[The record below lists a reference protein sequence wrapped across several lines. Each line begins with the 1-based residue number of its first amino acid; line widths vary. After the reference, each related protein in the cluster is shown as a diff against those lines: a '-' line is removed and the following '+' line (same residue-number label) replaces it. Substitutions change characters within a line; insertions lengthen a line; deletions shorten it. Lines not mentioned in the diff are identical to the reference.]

1 MILESILKQ
10 KHWLL
15 LSLLIQFVG
24 NPTLQARKIDAVQ
37 ARQKAYAFWKKSM
50 PKKARTNCCRVAM
63 QDDCAYYIFNNE
75 DGGFVI
81 ISGDDAVR
89 PVLGYTHSGRFDADS
104 IPDGL
109 KVLLDCYKEQISQI
123 RADAPAYDDA
133 RSGFKG
139 KRLLRTAKW
148 NQWYPYNK
156 YVPKGMPTG
165 CVPTAAAIIMKY
177 HGYPQRGIGN
187 HSYYWNDTLL
197 SANFDHTY
205 DWDDMP
211 EDGKG
216 TEEQMDKIARLMS
229 DLGVAVET
237 KYSEQGSGA
246 GVRSMLEVLKNNF
259 KYSKS
264 ATHVEGPLFKDEEWK
279 SKLRREINANRPV
292 LYHSASIDNPV
303 GHAFVIDGYEDDA
316 FSVNWG
322 WGGSCDGIYFIDAL
336 NPEDFDF
343 NGWPGAV
350 FSLKPS
356 GTDELWASF
365 SSTDGTLSFYY
376 NAAYNPDDMIYSYEK
391 KLDEQ
396 AWSRY
401 CYRVEKVVFDESMSE
416 LELESG
422 EKFFNSF
429 SSLTRIEGIRYLNT
443 SRMKTMSDM
452 FAGCSSLSSLDVSGF
467 DTRNVTNMSGMFDGC
482 SSLSSLD
489 VSGFDTRNVTN
500 MQGMFVSCSSL
511 SSLDVSGFD
520 TRNVTNMRSMFGWC
534 SSLSSLGVSGFDTR
548 NVTDMRTMF
557 AGCSSFSSLD
567 VSSFNTSNVTDMSYL
582 FSSCSAL
589 SSLDF
594 SGFDTRNVTD
604 MSGMFA
610 DCSSLSSIDV
620 TGLDTRNV
628 TDMTN
633 MFGGCSSLTSLDVSS
648 FDTRAVRRMGH
659 MFSGCSSLVT
669 LDLSGFNTNNVAN
682 NEMYGFFSRCSSLV
696 TIYVSENFVV
706 PSSTY
711 SNNMFDGCVSLRGA
725 IAYDEEKTEDRYA
738 NYVDGYFTYKS
749 NASSVGHPVNED
761 GCLLQRKSSC
771 FDLLGRSLA
780 KPQRGVILKNRGNRV
795 YKVLVR

>member
-246 GVRSMLEVLKNNF
+246 GVKSMLEILKNNF
-259 KYSKS
+259 NYSKS

-376 NAAYNPDDMIYSYEK
+376 NAAYNSDDMIYSYVK
-391 KLDEQ
+391 KPDEQ
-396 AWSRY
+396 AWSSY
-401 CYRVEKVVFDESMSE
+401 WYRVEKVVFDESMSE

-429 SSLTRIEGIRYLNT
+429 SSLTHIEGIKYLNT
-443 SRMKTMSDM
+443 SKMKTMSKM

-467 DTRNVTNMSGMFDGC
+467 DTRNVTNMSDMFAGC

-489 VSGFDTRNVTN
+489 VSN
-500 MQGMFVSCSSL
+500 
-511 SSLDVSGFD
+511 FD
-520 TRNVTNMRSMFGWC
+520 TRNVTNMRVMFDGC
-534 SSLSSLGVSGFDTR
+534 SSLSF
-548 NVTDMRTMF
+548 
-557 AGCSSFSSLD
+557 LD
-567 VSSFNTSNVTDMSYL
+567 VSSFNTSNVTDMTYL
-582 FSSCSAL
+582 FSSCSSL

-610 DCSSLSSIDV
+610 GCSSLSSIDV

-628 TDMTN
+628 TGMEN
-633 MFGGCSSLTSLDVSS
+633 MFGWCSSLTSLDVSS
-648 FDTRAVRRMGH
+648 FDTRAVRRMGL
-659 MFSGCSSLVT
+659 MFRGCSSLVT

-682 NEMYGFFSRCSSLV
+682 NEMFDLFSWCSSLV

-725 IAYDEEKTEDRYA
+725 IAYDEEKTDDRYA
-738 NYVDGYFTYKS
+738 NYADGYFTYKS

-780 KPQRGVILKNRGNRV
+780 KPQRGVILENRGKRV
-795 YKVLVR
+795 CKVLVR